1 MPVYL
6 SITSSQQPF
15 KDDKE
20 LNDKIVQ
27 ARINFQLYSYEDEMS
42 LFNQFV
48 EAIEKA
54 DTNETTKTI
63 NKLIMLTRSRIRS
76 ELKLPVFT
84 L

>member
-1 MPVYL
+1 M
-6 SITSSQQPF
+6 T
-15 KDDKE
+15 KK
-20 LNDKIVQ
+20 LNDKIIQ
-27 ARINFQLYSYEDEMS
+27 ARVNFQLYSYEDEMS

-54 DTNETTKTI
+54 DTNEATKTI

-76 ELKLPVFT
+76 ELKLPDFT